1 MLKQRISNLKS
12 MVNNYNLDDAVCE
25 LIDICNEYEVL
36 EDVIFSYVDD
46 EMINNIIKGF
56 DDWSRIAIFLSGVN
70 YLNNEFYHL
79 DGYGNLE
86 EIKSSILMCDI
97 EDLETELS
105 EILEIESKAY
115 DAFIE
120 LKELTDNFEDFDN
133 ESLEYNYI
141 ESTDEYVINYG
152 DYILIDNLFEDDA
165 ITILDNIY
173 GLIDNEE

>member
-1 MLKQRISNLKS
+1 
-12 MVNNYNLDDAVCE
+12 
-25 LIDICNEYEVL
+25 
-36 EDVIFSYVDD
+36 
-46 EMINNIIKGF
+46 
-56 DDWSRIAIFLSGVN
+56 
-70 YLNNEFYHL
+70 
-79 DGYGNLE
+79 
-86 EIKSSILMCDI
+86 MCDI

>member
-1 MLKQRISNLKS
+1 MLKQRISNLKT
-12 MVNNYNLDDAVCE
+12 MVNNYNLDEAVCE
-25 LIDICNEYEVL
+25 FVNLCNEYEVL
-36 EDVIFSYVDD
+36 EDAAYNYVDD
-46 EMINNIIKGF
+46 EMINNIIKSY

-86 EIKSSILMCDI
+86 EITQSILMADI
-97 EDLETELS
+97 DDLETELS
-105 EILEIESKAY
+105 ELLEIETKAY

-120 LKELTDNFEDFDN
+120 LKEFTDNFEDFNN

-152 DYILIDNLFEDDA
+152 DYILIDDLLEDDA
-165 ITILDNIY
+165 INILDNIY
-173 GLIDNEE
+173 GLIDNAE